1 MLVSTKA
8 RREAWLETTAGPSST
23 APEEGAWKTLWK
35 VQVPTKIRVFLWR
48 LSKHS
53 IPTNDVREHRHMT
66 DSSSCGMCG
75 QPDSWRHSL
84 LQCTMSRCIWA
95 LADEDLSQ
103 RLVGVMEPSAKQW
116 LFTLMELLTHDQ
128 FVTCA
133 VTLWAIWS
141 SRRKAIHEG
150 IFQSPQSTHAFICRF
165 IQDLELVRE
174 PGKSTAT
181 RGPGPVQQTIRPKAP
196 PPEVAK
202 VHVDAACRRGIGG
215 VAAAVCRD
223 ANGGFLGSSA
233 LGIAGV
239 DDPAI
244 VETIACREALALAQ
258 DLNLRNVLVASD
270 ANAVMNAINNSDQGV
285 NGAIIAEINSLSSLL
300 SFTFTYESRAVNV
313 EAHSL
318 AKHAFSLG
326 PGRHMWLGQSHD
338 QRCIPHHVEF
348 SE

>member
-1 MLVSTKA
+1 
-8 RREAWLETTAGPSST
+8 
-23 APEEGAWKTLWK
+23 
-35 VQVPTKIRVFLWR
+35 
-48 LSKHS
+48 
-53 IPTNDVREHRHMT
+53 
-66 DSSSCGMCG
+66 
-75 QPDSWRHSL
+75 
-84 LQCTMSRCIWA
+84 
-95 LADEDLSQ
+95 
-103 RLVGVMEPSAKQW
+103 
-116 LFTLMELLTHDQ
+116 
-128 FVTCA
+128 
-133 VTLWAIWS
+133 
-141 SRRKAIHEG
+141 
-150 IFQSPQSTHAFICRF
+150 
-165 IQDLELVRE
+165 
-174 PGKSTAT
+174 
-181 RGPGPVQQTIRPKAP
+181 VQQTIRPKAP

-270 ANAVMNAINNSDQGV
+270 AKAVVNAINNSDQGV

-326 PGRHMWLGQSHD
+326 PGRHLWLGQSHD